1 MLKRSY
7 IKTRPQFLNL
17 CIFNL
22 LFPWALP
29 CPHQVLFQFIA
40 HSLLTPYITLLLD
53 PSTPFLYNKNYSF
66 KISLKKCKLV
76 IFSCSFMFMSDY
88 VDIYLLYQWIEPS
101 YINLADDNNF
111 FEKKKKIKYK
121 KKTETL
127 HKICKSS
134 KQRNIIYL
142 DVKST

>member
-1 MLKRSY
+1 
-7 IKTRPQFLNL
+7 
-17 CIFNL
+17 
-22 LFPWALP
+22 
-29 CPHQVLFQFIA
+29 
-40 HSLLTPYITLLLD
+40 
-53 PSTPFLYNKNYSF
+53 
-66 KISLKKCKLV
+66 
-76 IFSCSFMFMSDY
+76 MFMSDY

-111 FEKKKKIKYK
+111 FEKKKIKYK

-127 HKICKSS
+127 YKICKSS

>member
-1 MLKRSY
+1 
-7 IKTRPQFLNL
+7 
-17 CIFNL
+17 
-22 LFPWALP
+22 
-29 CPHQVLFQFIA
+29 
-40 HSLLTPYITLLLD
+40 
-53 PSTPFLYNKNYSF
+53 
-66 KISLKKCKLV
+66 
-76 IFSCSFMFMSDY
+76 MFMSDY

-111 FEKKKKIKYK
+111 FEKKKSKYK

-127 HKICKSS
+127 YKICKSS